1 MQLKLTRDGLIDR
14 SAEGFELDFL
24 FFWHPEPPTR
34 KPVGP
39 FVLSQWYEHPFV
51 HEGDLYGSAE
61 HLMMVKKAE
70 LFGDFD
76 TAEQIKTVVT
86 PREAK
91 ALGRQVRNFNEELW
105 LQHRSQIVE
114 SVSLAKFGSDDDLA
128 EYLLSTGT
136 HVLVEASPHDRV
148 WGIGLEDVHPDAR
161 DPRRWPGEN
170 LLGFALMTVR
180 DQLAGPF
187 LGRD

>member
-1 MQLKLTRDGLIDR
+1 MRSNFTRNGLIEM
-14 SAEGFELDFL
+14 SAEGFELEFL
-24 FFWHPEPPTR
+24 FFWRPAPPTR
-34 KPVGP
+34 KPLGP

-76 TAEQIKTVVT
+76 AAEQIKTADT

-105 LQHRSQIVE
+105 LQHRSQVVE
-114 SVSLAKFGSDDDLA
+114 SVSLAKFCSDEDLK

-136 HVLVEASPHDRV
+136 RVLVEASPHDRV
-148 WGIGLEDVHPDAR
+148 WGIGLEQVHPDAR
-161 DPRRWPGEN
+161 DPRRWPGDN
-170 LLGFALMTVR
+170 LLGFALMAAR
-180 DQLAGPF
+180 EQLAGS
-187 LGRD
+187 

>member
-1 MQLKLTRDGLIDR
+1 
-14 SAEGFELDFL
+14 
-24 FFWHPEPPTR
+24 
-34 KPVGP
+34 
-39 FVLSQWYEHPFV
+39 
-51 HEGDLYGSAE
+51 
-61 HLMMVKKAE
+61 
-70 LFGDFD
+70 
-76 TAEQIKTVVT
+76 VT

-128 EYLLSTGT
+128 AYLLSTGA

>member
-1 MQLKLTRDGLIDR
+1 VRSNFTLSGLIER

-24 FFWHPEPPTR
+24 FFWRSEPPTR
-34 KPVGP
+34 TPLGP

-51 HEGDLYGSAE
+51 DEGNLYGSAE

-76 TAEQIKTVVT
+76 AAKQIKTADS

-105 LQHRSQIVE
+105 LQHRSQVVE
-114 SVSLAKFGSDDDLA
+114 SVSLAKFSSDEDLK

-136 HVLVEASPHDRV
+136 SVLVEASPHDRV
-148 WGIGLEDVHPDAR
+148 WGIGLEEVHPDAL
-161 DPRRWPGEN
+161 DPHRWQGEN
-170 LLGFALMTVR
+170 LLGFALMAAR
-180 DQLAGPF
+180 EQLAGS
-187 LGRD
+187 